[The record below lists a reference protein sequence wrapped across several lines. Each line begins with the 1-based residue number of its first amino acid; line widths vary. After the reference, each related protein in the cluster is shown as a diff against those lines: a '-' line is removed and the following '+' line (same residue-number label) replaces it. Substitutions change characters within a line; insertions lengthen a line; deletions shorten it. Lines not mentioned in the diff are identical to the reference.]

1 MSNIYTWVATV
12 IALTGT
18 VLNCKKKKFCF
29 VVWVFTNSMWLA
41 WDLYNG
47 TISRAFLD
55 LVQLLLSIYGIYEW
69 NKDDE

>member
-1 MSNIYTWVATV
+1 MANVYTWVATV
-12 IALTGT
+12 IALSGT
-18 VLNCKKKKFCF
+18 VLNCKKKKVCF
-29 VVWVFTNSMWLA
+29 VLWTITNSMWLV

-55 LVQLLLSIYGIYEW
+55 LVQLLLAIYGIYEW